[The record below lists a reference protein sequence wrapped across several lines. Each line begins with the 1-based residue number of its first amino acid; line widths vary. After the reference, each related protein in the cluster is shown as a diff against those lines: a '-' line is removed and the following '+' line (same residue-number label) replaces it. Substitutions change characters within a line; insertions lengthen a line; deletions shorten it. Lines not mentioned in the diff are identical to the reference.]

1 MHPPD
6 FAPVYADVIY
16 GCENVTYPE
25 SRKSVLHGIAAALL
39 HMQKQTNIEIV
50 GTLRNTIALEMRSL
64 LVFGCAVHNLIRL
77 TRLMTQS
84 QRSLKQS
91 RISNRFQSRENV
103 NSKEV
108 RCYAANFKE
117 FLE

>member
-1 MHPPD
+1 
-6 FAPVYADVIY
+6 
-16 GCENVTYPE
+16 
-25 SRKSVLHGIAAALL
+25 
-39 HMQKQTNIEIV
+39 MQKQTNIEIV

-91 RISNRFQSRENV
+91 RISNRFQPDKDTNRTETLHN
-103 NSKEV
+103 
-108 RCYAANFKE
+108 AANFNE
-117 FLE
+117 FLEPVRNFI